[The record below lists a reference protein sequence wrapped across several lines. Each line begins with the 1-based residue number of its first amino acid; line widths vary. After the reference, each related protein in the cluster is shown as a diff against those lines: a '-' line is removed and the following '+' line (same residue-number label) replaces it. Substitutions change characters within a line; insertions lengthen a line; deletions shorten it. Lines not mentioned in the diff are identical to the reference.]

1 MEAANDKFLPAVE
14 VLAKTI
20 EYLKNEAINKLRED
34 GVVYPEEETKWVL
47 TVPAIWN
54 DPAKHVMHEAAE
66 MVKCSCIQI

>member
-1 MEAANDKFLPAVE
+1 MEAANDKHLPAVE

-20 EYLKNEAINKLRED
+20 EYLKDEAINKLQED
-34 GVVYPEEETKWVL
+34 GLVYLEEETKWVI

-66 MVKCSCIQI
+66 KVIF